1 MQQLFKTILIPV
13 DFTVNTECAINKGLE
28 MANPDGFVIHLL
40 HIVKPSFGIIGL
52 GKVLK
57 DEKDIDAETK
67 LAQWKESIED
77 YQPLAKVCCS
87 IECGASIQ
95 QVIIDRAFELHPDL
109 IVLGKQ
115 SSHSWMPMLNTVV
128 PSAIAKETGCAV
140 LTVKPGSLHNRIRKV
155 VVAVNDNIAAPKMEA
170 IAALCRNNRIQIYL
184 VTFVNGSH
192 VPEDFSA
199 HSLLSVYQWLKTV
212 LHCPV
217 EYAVL
222 HGSNRARAI
231 LEFAEKAGADM
242 VLLNPDYETR
252 IGWPDRHISDV
263 ISPASRVQV
272 LTVGPAIHS

>member
-13 DFTVNTECAINKGLE
+13 DFTVNTEIAISKALE
-28 MANPDGFVIHLL
+28 MANSDGFMMHLL
-40 HIVKPSFGIIGL
+40 HIVKPSFAIKAL
-52 GKVLK
+52 GKSLK
-57 DEKDIDAETK
+57 DEKEIDAETK
-67 LAQWKESIED
+67 LTQWKESIED
-77 YQPLAKVCCS
+77 YQPLGQVCWS
-87 IECGASIQ
+87 IESGTSIQ
-95 QVIIDRAFELHPDL
+95 QVIIDRSFELQPDL

-115 SSHSWMPMLNTVV
+115 SSHSWLPMLNTVV
-128 PSAIAKETGCAV
+128 PSTIAKETGCAV

-192 VPEDFSA
+192 VPQDFSA
-199 HSLLSVYQWLKTV
+199 NSLLTVYQWLKTV

-222 HGSNRARAI
+222 HGNNRARAI
-231 LEFAEKAGADM
+231 LEFAERARADM
-242 VLLNPDYETR
+242 VLLNPDYETK

-263 ISPASRVQV
+263 ISPASKVQV